1 MFTVGELSRLT
12 GVTVRALH
20 HYDEIGLVVPSAR
33 SDAGY
38 RLYHQDDV
46 TRLQQVL
53 VPERFRDAAGRET
66 GLMVVGLAAGAPAES
81 AGVMPG
87 DIILEVD
94 GQRTGRSRGLSAA
107 LAPERIGQ
115 PATLKLLRAGEVRL
129 ISVTIGTRPA
139 KA

>member
-1 MFTVGELSRLT
+1 VIPAATIERVLDPLLADGRIARGWLGVG
-12 GVTVRALH
+12 
-20 HYDEIGLVVPSAR
+20 
-33 SDAGY
+33 
-38 RLYHQDDV
+38 
-46 TRLQQVL
+46 LQQVL